1 MTEDL
6 ERYLEYLVKSHRYAP
21 RTIEAFG
28 RDIAGFLTFLKRSGA
43 KDMKD
48 VDHRLLRRY
57 LAYCD
62 TLKLKKTTIAR
73 KLSAIRSFLRF
84 LCNEGSLEANAAML
98 VSFPKARKVLPKVLS
113 RDEVERLIENPDEGT
128 KTGLRNRA
136 ILELLYATGLRV
148 GELTSLNISNVY
160 LNEREIRVIGKGN
173 KERLVFMNNIAAR
186 ALGEYLI
193 IARPKNAGSRKASE
207 AVFLNAAGGRLS
219 TRSVQKIVDKSGL
232 RSGLGRRISPH
243 ILRHS
248 FATHLLEEGA
258 DLRTIQELLGHA
270 DLATTQVYTHLDK
283 TRLKSVYRQAH
294 PRA

>member
-6 ERYLEYLVKSHRYAP
+6 ERYLEYLVKSQRYAP

-28 RDIAGFLTFLKRSGA
+28 RDVAGFITFLKRSGA
-43 KDMKD
+43 RDIKN

-57 LAYCD
+57 LAYCG
-62 TLKLKKTTIAR
+62 TIKLKKTTIAR
-73 KLSAIRSFLRF
+73 RLSAIRSFLRF

-98 VSFPKARKVLPKVLS
+98 VSFPKAGKVLPRVLS

-128 KTGLRNRA
+128 KAGLRNRA
-136 ILELLYATGLRV
+136 VLELLYATGLRV
-148 GELTSLNISNVY
+148 GELASLNMGNVS
-160 LNEREIRVIGKGN
+160 LNAREIRVIGKGN

-193 IARPKNAGSRKASE
+193 IARPKSVDSKKASE
-207 AVFLNAAGGRLS
+207 AVFLNAVGGRLS
-219 TRSVQKIVDKSGL
+219 ARSVQKIVEKSGL
-232 RSGLGRRISPH
+232 RSGLGHRVSPH
-243 ILRHS
+243 VLRHS

-270 DLATTQVYTHLDK
+270 DLGTTQIYTHIDK

>member
-6 ERYLEYLVKSHRYAP
+6 DRYLEYLVKSHRYAA

-28 RDIAGFLTFLKRSGA
+28 RDIAVFLTFLKRSGA

-73 KLSAIRSFLRF
+73 KLSAIRSFLGF

-98 VSFPKARKVLPKVLS
+98 VSFPKARKVLPRILS

-128 KTGLRNRA
+128 KAGLRNRA
-136 ILELLYATGLRV
+136 VLELLYATGLRV
-148 GELTSLNISNVY
+148 GELASLNISNIN
-160 LNEREIRVIGKGN
+160 LNAREIRVIGKGD

-186 ALGEYLI
+186 ALDEYLI
-193 IARPKNAGSRKASE
+193 IARPKNAGSKKANE

-232 RSGLGRRISPH
+232 RSGLGRRVSPH
-243 ILRHS
+243 TLRHS

-270 DLATTQVYTHLDK
+270 DLGTTQIYTHLDK

>member
-1 MTEDL
+1 MTEEL

-28 RDIAGFLTFLKRSGA
+28 RDITVFLTFLKQSGA

-62 TLKLKKTTIAR
+62 TLKLEKTTIAR

-98 VSFPKARKVLPKVLS
+98 VSFPKARKVLPRILS

-128 KTGLRNRA
+128 KAGLRNRA

-148 GELTSLNISNVY
+148 GELASLNISNIN
-160 LNEREIRVIGKGN
+160 LNAREIRVIGKGN

-186 ALGEYLI
+186 ALDEYLI
-193 IARPKNAGSRKASE
+193 IAWPKDVGSKKASE

-219 TRSVQKIVDKSGL
+219 ARSVQKIVDKSGL
-232 RSGLGRRISPH
+232 RSGLGRRVSPH
-243 ILRHS
+243 TLRHS

-270 DLATTQVYTHLDK
+270 DLGTTQVYTHLDK
-283 TRLKSVYRQAH
+283 TRLKSIYRQAH

>member
-28 RDIAGFLTFLKRSGA
+28 RDNAVFLTFLKRSGA

-98 VSFPKARKVLPKVLS
+98 VSFPKARKVLPKILS

-128 KTGLRNRA
+128 KAGLRNRA
-136 ILELLYATGLRV
+136 VLELLYATGMRV
-148 GELTSLNISNVY
+148 GELASLNISNIN
-160 LNEREIRVIGKGN
+160 LNAREIRVIGKGN

-186 ALGEYLI
+186 ALDEYLI
-193 IARPKNAGSRKASE
+193 IARPKDAGGKKANE
-207 AVFLNAAGGRLS
+207 AVFLNTAGGRLS

-232 RSGLGRRISPH
+232 RSGLGRRVSPH
-243 ILRHS
+243 TLRHS

-270 DLATTQVYTHLDK
+270 DLGTTQIYTHLDK